1 MKRDS
6 KKSVPEWEEIAAT
19 AMAMQN
25 MWLTCTA
32 YNIGCYWSTPKYSI
46 KMNDFFKLKNDE
58 RCLGFFYL
66 GVYDHGKVKSKKEY
80 QLKKKLNG
88 IINYYENFTKI
99 FIIFFFSIF
108 SFSQNDNNYERY
120 GELFETS
127 EIINYKLEKDN
138 FLNSSS
144 KVKIEGEILS
154 SCPMKGCWMK
164 ISV

>member
-1 MKRDS
+1 MKS
-6 KKSVPEWEEIAAT
+6 
-19 AMAMQN
+19 
-25 MWLTCTA
+25 L
-32 YNIGCYWSTPKYSI
+32 
-46 KMNDFFKLKNDE
+46 
-58 RCLGFFYL
+58 
-66 GVYDHGKVKSKKEY
+66 
-80 QLKKKLNG
+80 
-88 IINYYENFTKI
+88 TKI

-127 EIINYKLEKDN
+127 EIINYELERDN

-164 ISV
+164 ISVEKDTVLVRFKDYGFFVPKNGIEGKSTIINGKLSVDTLSIAQLQHYAEDAGKSKEERLLLYQNLKLRFHFLLMVF

>member
-1 MKRDS
+1 MK
-6 KKSVPEWEEIAAT
+6 T
-19 AMAMQN
+19 
-25 MWLTCTA
+25 L
-32 YNIGCYWSTPKYSI
+32 
-46 KMNDFFKLKNDE
+46 
-58 RCLGFFYL
+58 
-66 GVYDHGKVKSKKEY
+66 
-80 QLKKKLNG
+80 
-88 IINYYENFTKI
+88 TKI

-127 EIINYKLEKDN
+127 EIMNYELERDN

-164 ISV
+164 ISVEKDTVLVRFKDYGFFVPKNGIEGKSTIINGKLSVDTLSIAQLQHYAEDAGKSKEEIALISKPEITISFLADGVVIKE

>member
-1 MKRDS
+1 MK
-6 KKSVPEWEEIAAT
+6 T
-19 AMAMQN
+19 
-25 MWLTCTA
+25 L
-32 YNIGCYWSTPKYSI
+32 
-46 KMNDFFKLKNDE
+46 
-58 RCLGFFYL
+58 
-66 GVYDHGKVKSKKEY
+66 
-80 QLKKKLNG
+80 
-88 IINYYENFTKI
+88 TKI

-127 EIINYKLEKDN
+127 EIINYELERDN

-164 ISV
+164 ISVEKDTVLVRFKDYGFFVPKNGIEGKSTIINGKLSVDTLSIAQLQHYAEDAGKSKEEIALISKPEITI

>member
-1 MKRDS
+1 MK
-6 KKSVPEWEEIAAT
+6 T
-19 AMAMQN
+19 
-25 MWLTCTA
+25 L
-32 YNIGCYWSTPKYSI
+32 
-46 KMNDFFKLKNDE
+46 
-58 RCLGFFYL
+58 
-66 GVYDHGKVKSKKEY
+66 
-80 QLKKKLNG
+80 
-88 IINYYENFTKI
+88 TKI

-127 EIINYKLEKDN
+127 EIINYELERDN

-164 ISV
+164 ISVEKDTVLVRFKDYGFFVPKNGIEGKSTIINGKLSVDTLSIAQLQHYAEDAGKSKEEIALISKPEITISFLADGVLIKELYCFKQ

>member
-1 MKRDS
+1 MK
-6 KKSVPEWEEIAAT
+6 T
-19 AMAMQN
+19 
-25 MWLTCTA
+25 L
-32 YNIGCYWSTPKYSI
+32 
-46 KMNDFFKLKNDE
+46 
-58 RCLGFFYL
+58 
-66 GVYDHGKVKSKKEY
+66 
-80 QLKKKLNG
+80 
-88 IINYYENFTKI
+88 TKI

-127 EIINYKLEKDN
+127 EIINYELERDN

-164 ISV
+164 ISVEKDTVLVRFKDYGFFVPKNGIEGKSTIINGKLSVDTLSVAQLQHYAEDAGKSKEEIALISKPEITISFLADGVVIKE

>member
-1 MKRDS
+1 MKS
-6 KKSVPEWEEIAAT
+6 
-19 AMAMQN
+19 
-25 MWLTCTA
+25 L
-32 YNIGCYWSTPKYSI
+32 
-46 KMNDFFKLKNDE
+46 
-58 RCLGFFYL
+58 
-66 GVYDHGKVKSKKEY
+66 
-80 QLKKKLNG
+80 
-88 IINYYENFTKI
+88 TKI

-127 EIINYKLEKDN
+127 EIINYELERDN

-164 ISV
+164 ISVEKDTVLVRFKDYAFFVPKNGIEGKSTIINGKLSVDTLSIAQLQHYAEDAGKSKEEIALISKPEITISFLADGVLIKE

>member
-1 MKRDS
+1 MK
-6 KKSVPEWEEIAAT
+6 T
-19 AMAMQN
+19 
-25 MWLTCTA
+25 L
-32 YNIGCYWSTPKYSI
+32 
-46 KMNDFFKLKNDE
+46 
-58 RCLGFFYL
+58 
-66 GVYDHGKVKSKKEY
+66 
-80 QLKKKLNG
+80 
-88 IINYYENFTKI
+88 TKI

-127 EIINYKLEKDN
+127 EIINYELERDN

-164 ISV
+164 ISVEKDTVLVRFKDYGFFVPKNGIEGKSTIINGELSVDTLSIAQLQHYAEDAGKSKEEIALISKPEITISFLADGVVIKE

>member
-1 MKRDS
+1 MKS
-6 KKSVPEWEEIAAT
+6 
-19 AMAMQN
+19 
-25 MWLTCTA
+25 L
-32 YNIGCYWSTPKYSI
+32 
-46 KMNDFFKLKNDE
+46 
-58 RCLGFFYL
+58 
-66 GVYDHGKVKSKKEY
+66 
-80 QLKKKLNG
+80 
-88 IINYYENFTKI
+88 TKI

-127 EIINYKLEKDN
+127 KIINYKLERDN

-164 ISV
+164 ISVEKDTVLVRFKDYGFFVPKNGIEGKSTIINGKLSVDTLSIAQLQHYAEDAGKSKEEIALISKPEITISFLADGVLIKE